1 MDENWLAER
10 GQDLRT
16 GIQIATLD
24 PFHIVKLA
32 DDAPGAVCRRVQQ
45 DTTGHCG
52 RKDDP
57 STRSAI
63 LCAPYT
69 QAHPTVTFH
78 VLCSPGLG
86 PKIFSLSATHGRYH
100 PRDIDARVAELA

>member
-63 LCAPYT
+63 LCGPHTRRLTPLLRSTWYAAPASAPRY
-69 QAHPTVTFH
+69 F
-78 VLCSPGLG
+78 
-86 PKIFSLSATHGRYH
+86 LSATHGRNH
-100 PRDIDARVAELA
+100 P